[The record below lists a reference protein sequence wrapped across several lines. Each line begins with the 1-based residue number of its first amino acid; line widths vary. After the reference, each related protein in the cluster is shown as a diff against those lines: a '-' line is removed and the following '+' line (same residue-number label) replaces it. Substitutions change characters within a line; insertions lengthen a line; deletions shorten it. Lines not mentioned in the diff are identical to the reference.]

1 MNYVV
6 WILVGVIGC
15 ACLLIVYLIIKTL
28 NLETDLDAANFKRFL
43 TDAENKG
50 LEARKKA
57 ESENATGH
65 MLRLRELF
73 KFKPK
78 S

>member
-1 MNYVV
+1 MIYIV
-6 WILVGVIGC
+6 WTLVGVIGC
-15 ACLLIVYLIIKTL
+15 ACLLIVYLIIRTL
-28 NLETDLDAANFKRFL
+28 NLETDLDAANFKKFL

-57 ESENATGH
+57 ENENATSH
-65 MLRLRELF
+65 MLTLRNLF